1 MWWVQCINCEEVSYN
16 LFENDR
22 WASRMIVT
30 DFEFEVLY
38 GERRPSRHEAIL
50 IVEGS
55 EDIPSKSRVAIGKD
69 VLKAEC

>member
-1 MWWVQCINCEEVSYN
+1 MV
-16 LFENDR
+16 
-22 WASRMIVT
+22 VT

-69 VLKAEC
+69 VLKAEYWRRAKYAVITSSRT